1 MKRRNLM
8 ILILLLSAGI
18 LAVLCIIYATVA
30 LLMRDIYQFLDNN
43 Q

>member
-1 MKRRNLM
+1 M

-30 LLMRDIYQFLDNN
+30 LLMRDIYHFLDNN
-43 Q
+43 R